1 MAVVTSVGVSV
12 LGLLVLMTLSA
23 CASEPQ
29 PASQPSP
36 TSQPAVEALFW
47 EDQIWKP
54 GGGGERLTL
63 WSDGRSEITVK
74 RFGDPRTPKPGWTV
88 RTAHPFTYYTKAN
101 PLPAD
106 EARQKFHAAL
116 AAGIE
121 QLKPFESDYHDG
133 GGTLVGV
140 QRGGKMNTVT
150 IPEFTAPEKPD
161 NAGSENHKRYIAVQK
176 ILDGFDTDAVEK

>member
-12 LGLLVLMTLSA
+12 LSLLVLMTLSA

-29 PASQPSP
+29 PASQPAL

-54 GGGGERLTL
+54 GGGSQRLTL

-88 RTAHPFTYYTKAN
+88 RTAHPFTYYTKAD

-106 EARQKFHAAL
+106 EARQKFNAAL
-116 AAGIE
+116 AAGI
-121 QLKPFESDYHDG
+121 
-133 GGTLVGV
+133 
-140 QRGGKMNTVT
+140 
-150 IPEFTAPEKPD
+150 
-161 NAGSENHKRYIAVQK
+161 
-176 ILDGFDTDAVEK
+176 